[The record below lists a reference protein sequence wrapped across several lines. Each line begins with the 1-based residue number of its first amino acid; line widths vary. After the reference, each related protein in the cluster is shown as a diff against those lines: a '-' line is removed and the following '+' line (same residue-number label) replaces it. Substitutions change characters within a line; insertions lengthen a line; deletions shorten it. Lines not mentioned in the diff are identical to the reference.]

1 MSKKKERGHR
11 LKVNGRNINPSDGK
25 WCLALLNP
33 STGVGVEGRVKG
45 QKGKETH
52 CSKADNNSQ
61 KEDSLTY
68 VSSTSMT
75 SSGLG
80 RSMPRPEGRD
90 MCH

>member
-1 MSKKKERGHR
+1 M
-11 LKVNGRNINPSDGK
+11 
-25 WCLALLNP
+25 
-33 STGVGVEGRVKG
+33 GVEGRVKG

-68 VSSTSMT
+68 VSSTSMA